1 MAYKELSRNAY
12 ITGQSAS
19 GGAGNVAKT
28 PVIDMAGFESVCFI
42 AVATA
47 TNTSNRLAMRSGTA
61 SASGGL
67 SDTTGDVEH
76 TVTGAMYLDH
86 FRPTKRYVQGR
97 FSASGATSPHVG
109 LIAIAYGARA
119 VPTTQPVE
127 TTGVRI
133 YSAGSGTA
141 SG

>member
-1 MAYKELSRNAY
+1 MGWQELSRNVY

-28 PVIDMAGFESVCFI
+28 PVLDMNGFESVCFI

-61 SASGGL
+61 SASGNL
-67 SDTTGDVEH
+67 SDATGDVEH
-76 TVTGAMYLDH
+76 TVTGALYLDH

-109 LIAIAYGARA
+109 LVALMYGARSA
-119 VPTTQPVE
+119 PTTQPAE